1 MSAVFMSKSNLAA
14 VLLCTKRSITNYV
27 NAGLLPHPMRY
38 GRDVGW
44 GIAELKVLLAT
55 CQSASSRMPQEMLD
69 RLQFAIRDLESET
82 FRERGRH
89 EVANSVA
96 LEGVATVLPG
106 PIFLD
111 DSFSPEHDLRVNRI
125 RDVNSYRELVDDFV
139 REARQAPKGSDEK
152 AERWN
157 EVRGLRSHIKHL
169 ENRMD
174 DEFVHLHGPLQ
185 LIGSRELLTSPI
197 FNVRNPKSLRSMH
210 VEITF
215 TERDRGDIKYQGPE
229 LRQDD
234 GLVFMA
240 LLNIARDVRV
250 GKVVGF
256 SPQRVCE
263 AVWGYYDGSSRARL
277 RAIISRLQ
285 EGLIEFPTFRV
296 QLIQRFDF
304 PRTGLWSVGLDT
316 DIVQL
321 LAKES
326 VVWMDLHQRLSLS
339 SGLTSWLY
347 GYVRSQTR
355 LIPTKVNRLRVLCG
369 SEGALDGFRD
379 RLRTAM
385 GVMVGAQIV
394 ESGWSIDKHDMLHW
408 LKYQS

>member
-1 MSAVFMSKSNLAA
+1 MSAAFMSKSNLAA
-14 VLLCTKRSITNYV
+14 VLLCTKRSIRNYV
-27 NAGLLPHPMRY
+27 NAGLLPQPTQY

-55 CQSASSRMPQEMLD
+55 CQSVSNRMSQEKLD
-69 RLQFAIRDLESET
+69 RLQFAIRDLETET
-82 FRERGRH
+82 FRERTWH
-89 EVANSVA
+89 EVAESDA
-96 LEGVATVLPG
+96 LAEVLPD

-111 DSFSPEHDLRVNRI
+111 ESFSPEHDLRVNRI
-125 RDVNSYRELVDDFV
+125 RDVNSHRELVVDFV

-152 AERWN
+152 AERWS
-157 EVRGLRSHIKHL
+157 EVRSLRSHIKHL
-169 ENRMD
+169 ENRLD

-185 LIGSRELLTSPI
+185 LIGSRELLASPI
-197 FNVRNPKSLRSMH
+197 FNVRNPKSPRSMY

-215 TERDRGDIKYQGPE
+215 TEPDRGNVKYQGPE

-250 GKVVGF
+250 GMVVGF
-256 SPQRVCE
+256 SPQKVCE

-277 RAIISRLQ
+277 RSIISRLQ
-285 EGLIEFPTFRV
+285 EGLLEFSTFRV

-304 PRTGLWSVGLDT
+304 PRTGLWSVGLDS

-321 LAKES
+321 VTKKS

-347 GYVRSQTR
+347 GYVRSQTT
-355 LIPTKVNRLRVLCG
+355 LIPTKVNRLRALCG
-369 SEGALDGFRD
+369 SEGALDGFRH
-379 RLRTAM
+379 RLRAAM
-385 GVMVGAQIV
+385 VVMAGAQIV
-394 ESGWSIDKHDMLHW
+394 DSGWSIDKHDMLHW
-408 LKYQS
+408 RKIRS

>member
-1 MSAVFMSKSNLAA
+1 MSAAFISKSNLAA

-27 NAGLLPHPMRY
+27 NAGLLPRPMPY
-38 GRDVGW
+38 GKKSGW
-44 GIAELKVLLAT
+44 GIAELKALVLSNLPL
-55 CQSASSRMPQEMLD
+55 SSQLTQEKLD
-69 RLQFAIRDLESET
+69 RLKLFLHDWESESSRQPGT
-82 FRERGRH
+82 QKDLD
-89 EVANSVA
+89 SVVV
-96 LEGVATVLPG
+96 EEVATVLPQ
-106 PIFLD
+106 PLLLD

-125 RDVNSYRELVDDFV
+125 RDVNSHRELVEGFV
-139 REARQAPKGSDEK
+139 RVARQAPKGSDER
-152 AERWN
+152 AERWS
-157 EVRGLRSHIKHL
+157 EVRSLRLHIKHL

-174 DEFVHLHGPLQ
+174 EEFVHLHGPLQ
-185 LIGSRELLTSPI
+185 IIGSRELLTSPI
-197 FNVRNPKSLRSMH
+197 FNVRNAKSPRSMH

-215 TERDRGDIKYQGPE
+215 NEPDRGDVKYQGPE

-256 SPQRVCE
+256 SPQKVCE

-277 RAIISRLQ
+277 RANISRLQ
-285 EGLIEFPTFRV
+285 EGLLEFPTFRV

-304 PRTGLWSVGLDT
+304 PRTGLWSVCLDR

-321 LAKES
+321 LTKKS

-347 GYVRSQTR
+347 GYVRSQTT
-355 LIPTKVNRLRVLCG
+355 LIPTKVNRLRALCG

-379 RLRTAM
+379 RLRAAM
-385 GVMVGAQIV
+385 VVMAGAQIV
-394 ESGWSIDKHDMLHW
+394 DGGWSIDKHDMLHW
-408 LKYQS
+408 RKNQS